1 MRKAKHWRI
10 IIFTEVGV
18 LAEHPWGTW
27 VGNGDGTH
35 SRICTLDNSHVDK
48 ANCSGGEATC
58 HTLAACEICG
68 SEYGHLAP
76 EKHSGGR
83 ELRNEKP
90 ATCTVNGYTGDTYC
104 KGCNALL
111 AEEQEI
117 PAEGH
122 RGGEATCVSSAE
134 CEVCHE
140 KYGELVP
147 NHHAGLRHVDAKDAT
162 VKAEGNME
170 YWYCAACGKY
180 FRGKELT
187 QEITK
192 EETAIAKLK
201 PAIPTTGD
209 ESSME
214 TWIMVLCISG
224 GALLAAAIVLLLVLR
239 RKGKK

>member
-1 MRKAKHWRI
+1 
-10 IIFTEVGV
+10 
-18 LAEHPWGTW
+18 
-27 VGNGDGTH
+27 
-35 SRICTLDNSHVDK
+35 
-48 ANCSGGEATC
+48 
-58 HTLAACEICG
+58 
-68 SEYGHLAP
+68 
-76 EKHSGGR
+76 
-83 ELRNEKP
+83 
-90 ATCTVNGYTGDTYC
+90 
-104 KGCNALL
+104 
-111 AEEQEI
+111 
-117 PAEGH
+117 
-122 RGGEATCVSSAE
+122 
-134 CEVCHE
+134 
-140 KYGELVP
+140 
-147 NHHAGLRHVDAKDAT
+147 
-162 VKAEGNME
+162 ME